1 MSADQGCTPAD
12 NVLLLC
18 CPPGTPQN
26 VDLGDLLRWLAAGAD
41 AELSPVVTNARTVY
55 KSSVVKFRRDAEL
68 NVATGVAIYFPLQV
82 SSHHKQQ
89 PVHGT

>member
-1 MSADQGCTPAD
+1 MHVLRRSAHLLTTCT
-12 NVLLLC
+12 LC

-41 AELSPVVTNARTVY
+41 AELSPVVTSARTVY
-55 KSSVVKFRRDAEL
+55 QSSVMKFRRDAEL

-82 SSHHKQQ
+82 SFHHK
-89 PVHGT
+89 PVYGTE